1 MNEDKAC
8 EKALSP
14 WLTRKGQEN
23 KHRVDDHRSFYQR
36 DRARILHSAAFR
48 RLQAKTQVVGIGQS
62 DFYRTRLTH
71 SLEVAQIG
79 AGIVSQLR
87 VKNPELAFLG
97 FDDILIET
105 LGLAHDIGHP
115 PFGHGGEIALNYMMR
130 DHGGF
135 EGNGQTFRIL
145 TRLEPYT
152 KDYGMNLT
160 RRSLLGTLKYPVC
173 YQQVVGNYPDKPCAT
188 FRQLKAHNWIPPKA
202 IFDVDAG
209 SLAWVLEPLSDNDR
223 ALFMRTGP
231 KIIDGVKSIH
241 RGSRYKSFDC
251 SIMEL
256 ADDIA
261 YSVHDLED
269 AIVMGTVTYS
279 QWQAD
284 VVDQIKNN
292 IDIPGNIDIDRLS
305 EKLFNQQ
312 PYLRKDAIGE
322 LVNLLVTAIDIVK
335 VDGFDEPLL
344 AYNAKLEQQHYAL
357 LEVLKRFVY
366 NRVILKSEFQAIE
379 YKGQQIV
386 MELFEAFA
394 SDPTRL
400 LPENTKGRW
409 QLAQNKKDDVQ
420 MRIICDYISGMTD
433 EFAAKLYH
441 SLFTPK
447 H

>member
-1 MNEDKAC
+1 MNRHDP
-8 EKALSP
+8 AL
-14 WLTRKGQEN
+14 WLTRKGPS
-23 KHRVDDHRSFYQR
+23 HAARPADHRSLFQR

-79 AGIVSQLR
+79 TGIISQLK
-87 VKNPELAFLG
+87 VQYPDFTH
-97 FDDILIET
+97 FDFDETLIET

-152 KDYGMNLT
+152 KEFGMNLC
-160 RRSLLGTLKYPVC
+160 RRSLLGTLKYPVMFSD
-173 YQQVVGNYPDKPCAT
+173 VVGKYTDQPT
-188 FRQLKAHNWIPPKA
+188 SSFRRLKAHNWLPPKA
-202 IFDVDAG
+202 IFDVDSNA
-209 SLAWVLEPLSDNDR
+209 LNWVLAPLSDADR
-223 ALFMRTGP
+223 LKLKTVGHTY
-231 KIIDGVKSIH
+231 IHDIKSVH
-241 RGSRYKSFDC
+241 LRSQFKSFDC
-251 SIMEL
+251 SVMEL

-269 AIVMGTVTYS
+269 AIVMGTVNYN
-279 QWQAD
+279 QWM
-284 VVDQIKNN
+284 K
-292 IDIPGNIDIDRLS
+292 DIVKPVKALGDNPISLDIDNITQ
-305 EKLFNQQ
+305 KLFSDEQ
-312 PYLRKDAIGE
+312 YLRKDAIGE
-322 LVNLLVTAIDIVK
+322 LVNSFVTAIKIENV
-335 VDGFDEPLL
+335 GEFDEPLL
-344 AYNAKLEQQHYAL
+344 TFNAKLPSHYSQL
-357 LEVLKRFVY
+357 LEILKAFVF
-366 NRVILKSEFQAIE
+366 NRVIRKPEFQAME

-394 SDPTRL
+394 SDPYRL
-400 LPENTKGRW
+400 LPENTKERW
-409 QLAQNKKDDVQ
+409 SLAQNKKDDVQ

-447 H
+447 A

>member
-1 MNEDKAC
+1 MSNQLQQFEISAQW
-8 EKALSP
+8 EQ
-14 WLTRKGQEN
+14 RKGE
-23 KHRVDDHRSFYQR
+23 HRQARGRDHRTIFQR

-79 AGIVSQLR
+79 AGINAQLR
-87 VKNPELAFLG
+87 LHYPHLALALE
-97 FDDILIET
+97 DDMLIEA
-105 LGLAHDIGHP
+105 LGLSHDIGHP

-152 KDYGMNLT
+152 QHHGMNLT
-160 RRSLLGTLKYPVC
+160 RRTLLGVLKYPVLHDAVC
-173 YQQVVGNYPDKPCAT
+173 GQYQDQASDN
-188 FRQLKAHNWIPPKA
+188 FRKLKAKNWLPPKA
-202 IFDVDAG
+202 IFGVDSG
-209 SLAWVLEPLSDNDR
+209 YLDWVLEPLSSSER
-223 ALFMRTGP
+223 ALFISTKQGEEGIHLQS
-231 KIIDGVKSIH
+231 KFKSL
-241 RGSRYKSFDC
+241 DC

-269 AIVMGTVTYS
+269 AIVMGTVNLS
-279 QWQAD
+279 QWQQD
-284 VVDQIKNN
+284 VVAQIEPLKDNW
-292 IDIPGNIDIDRLS
+292 ISQHIHDISD
-305 EKLFNQQ
+305 KLFGNEQ
-312 PYLRKDAIGE
+312 YLRKDAIGE
-322 LVNLLVTAIDIVK
+322 LVNSLITAIEI
-335 VDGFDEPLL
+335 DENNQFEQPLL
-344 AYNAKLEQQHYAL
+344 RFNAKLVPSYAKI
-357 LEVLKRFVY
+357 LEILKQFVL
-366 NRVILKSEFQAIE
+366 NRVINKPEFQAIG

-394 SDPTRL
+394 SDPSRL
-400 LPENTKGRW
+400 LPDNTKDRW
-409 QLAQNKKDDVQ
+409 HQAQDKKEDVQ
-420 MRIICDYISGMTD
+420 MRIIADYISGMTD

-447 H
+447 GISPF

>member
-1 MNEDKAC
+1 MNAHDNT
-8 EKALSP
+8 L
-14 WLTRKGQEN
+14 WLTRKGPSNPTRPQ
-23 KHRVDDHRSFYQR
+23 DHRSLYQR

-79 AGIVSQLR
+79 SGIISQL
-87 VKNPELAFLG
+87 KMQYPDFNHFE
-97 FDDILIET
+97 FDEILIET

-152 KDYGMNLT
+152 KEFGMNLC
-160 RRSLLGTLKYPVC
+160 RRSLLGTLKYPVMFSD
-173 YQQVVGNYPDKPCAT
+173 VVGEYPDKPT
-188 FRQLKAHNWIPPKA
+188 HSFRQLKAHSWLPPKA
-202 IFDVDAG
+202 IFDVDSNA
-209 SLAWVLEPLSDNDR
+209 LNWVLAPLTDNDR
-223 ALFMRTGP
+223 QKLKTVDYSY
-231 KIIDGVKSIH
+231 IHDVKSMH
-241 RGSRYKSFDC
+241 LRSQFKSFDC
-251 SIMEL
+251 SVMEL

-269 AIVMGTVTYS
+269 AIVMGTVHYN
-279 QWQAD
+279 QWIKD
-284 VVDQIKNN
+284 VVKPAKLLGDNPITLDIEN
-292 IDIPGNIDIDRLS
+292 ITQ
-305 EKLFNQQ
+305 KLFSDEQ
-312 PYLRKDAIGE
+312 YLRKDAIGQI
-322 LVNLLVTAIDIVK
+322 VNSFVTSIKIEE

-344 AYNAKLEQQHYAL
+344 AFNAKLSSQYSQL
-357 LEVLKRFVY
+357 LDILKNFVFS
-366 NRVILKSEFQAIE
+366 RVIRKPEFQAME

-394 SDPTRL
+394 SDPYRL
-400 LPENTKGRW
+400 LPENTKERW
-409 QLAQNKKDDVQ
+409 RLAQHKKDDVQ

-447 H
+447 I

>member
-1 MNEDKAC
+1 MSTLKIQSIWTE
-8 EKALSP
+8 
-14 WLTRKGQEN
+14 RKSSQRQSR
-23 KHRVDDHRSFYQR
+23 HQDHRTIFQR

-79 AGIVSQLR
+79 AGINAQLR
-87 VKNPELAFLG
+87 LRYPDLALALG
-97 FDDILIET
+97 DDMLIEA
-105 LGLAHDIGHP
+105 LGLSHDIGHP

-152 KDYGMNLT
+152 EFHGMNLT
-160 RRSLLGTLKYPVC
+160 RRTLLGILKYPVLHHA
-173 YQQVVGNYPDKPCAT
+173 VAGNYCDADT
-188 FRQLKAHNWIPPKA
+188 TSFRRLKASNWLPPKA
-202 IFDVDAG
+202 IFDIDCG
-209 SLAWVLEPLSDNDR
+209 YLDWVLAPLSTEDR
-223 ALFMRTGP
+223 RLFAQTVQGE
-231 KIIDGVKSIH
+231 GIH
-241 RGSRYKSFDC
+241 LKSRYKSLDC

-269 AIVMGTVTYS
+269 AIVMATVTRS
-279 QWQAD
+279 QWQQD
-284 VVDQIKNN
+284 VVTKIEALEDNWISRH
-292 IDIPGNIDIDRLS
+292 IGDISARL
-305 EKLFNQQ
+305 FGQQ
-312 PYLRKDAIGE
+312 QFKRKDAIGE
-322 LVNLLVTAIDIVK
+322 LVNALITAIDINELPQ
-335 VDGFDEPLL
+335 FEQPLL
-344 AYNAKLEQQHYAL
+344 RFNARLQPPYAR
-357 LEVLKRFVY
+357 VLDILKTFVLH
-366 NRVILKSEFQAIE
+366 RVIKKPEFQAME

-394 SDPTRL
+394 SDPNRL
-400 LPENTKGRW
+400 LPDNTKERW
-409 QLAQNKKDDVQ
+409 HRAQGKKEAVQ
-420 MRIICDYISGMTD
+420 MRIISDYISGMTD

-447 H
+447 GISPF

>member
-1 MNEDKAC
+1 MSDDF
-8 EKALSP
+8 LTTTSP
-14 WLTRKGQEN
+14 WLKRKGD
-23 KHRVDDHRSFYQR
+23 KIKSRSNDYRSLFQR

-79 AGIVSQLR
+79 AGIVSHLR
-87 VKNPELAFLG
+87 VKHPECSFLG
-97 FDDILIET
+97 FDEVLIET

-115 PFGHGGEIALNYMMR
+115 PFGHGGEVALNYMMR

-152 KDYGMNLT
+152 KDFGMNLT

-173 YQQVVGNYPDKPCAT
+173 HSDVVGQYPDKPSAT
-188 FRQLKAHNWIPPKA
+188 FRQLKAANWLPPKG
-202 IFDVDAG
+202 IFDVDSGA
-209 SLAWVLEPLSDNDR
+209 LDWVLAPLNDSDR
-223 ALFMRTGP
+223 ALFSNADFEV
-231 KIIDGVKSIH
+231 IDGIKGH
-241 RGSRYKSFDC
+241 HKRTCYKSFDC

-279 QWQAD
+279 QWQQD
-284 VVDQIKNN
+284 VVVQIKEN
-292 IDIPGNIDIDRLS
+292 IELPNDLDIDALS
-305 EKLFNQQ
+305 QKLFHHEQ
-312 PYLRKDAIGE
+312 YLRKDAIGE
-322 LVNLLVTAIDIVK
+322 LVNSFVTAISINK
-335 VDGFDEPLL
+335 IDGFDEPLL
-344 AYNAKLEQQHYAL
+344 AYNAKLDTQHYAL
-357 LEVLKRFVY
+357 LEVLKRFVF
-366 NRVILKSEFQAIE
+366 NRVILKPEFQAME

-394 SDPTRL
+394 SDPLRL
-400 LPENTKGRW
+400 LPENTKERW
-409 QLAQNKKDDVQ
+409 EIAQSKKDEVQ